1 MVAQLKPGQRAGVR
15 AGRDEDV
22 LGLHLALFALA
33 ARAFCN
39 GDGVY
44 AVLGRASEAA
54 LAAHDGD
61 LVLAH
66 QEIEALDVL
75 RDDAVLPLQHLGPV
89 ERGLGQAFNAVL
101 RRMLDVFEDLGV
113 EEQRL
118 GRDAAPV
125 KAGAA
130 QFVLA
135 LDERNLEA
143 MLPGANRRRVSG
155 RPPT

>member
-1 MVAQLKPGQRAGVR
+1 MPFFRSSTLAQL
-15 AGRDEDV
+15 
-22 LGLHLALFALA
+22 
-33 ARAFCN
+33 C
-39 GDGVY
+39 
-44 AVLGRASEAA
+44 
-54 LAAHDGD
+54 
-61 LVLAH
+61 
-66 QEIEALDVL
+66 
-75 RDDAVLPLQHLGPV
+75 
-89 ERGLGQAFNAVL
+89 
-101 RRMLDVFEDLGV
+101 VFEDLGV